1 VAHERGHAP
10 AAAAAPEAPG
20 APFGHRAARPARSV
34 SPARAALA
42 TALEEALNE
51 ALVEAR
57 RGEGEH
63 RRGDDGYLDAPA
75 PKSRKQRG
83 LACCA
88 VVPRA

>member
-1 VAHERGHAP
+1 MPRVAEGRGLAP
-10 AAAAAPEAPG
+10 AAAPRPRP
-20 APFGHRAARPARSV
+20 PFGPRAARPARSV

-42 TALEEALNE
+42 TALEEALDE

-75 PKSRKQRG
+75 PKPRKQRG